1 MHSSLCQPRLAV
13 IVVAAFLFIIL
24 LTELA
29 TPPETVRRFSH
40 LRSKNPDANQQISE
54 MNSTLGVSGI
64 RGLQW
69 IWN

>member
-13 IVVAAFLFIIL
+13 IVVAAFLSIML

-29 TPPETVRRFSH
+29 TPPDTVRRFSR
-40 LRSKNPDANQQISE
+40 LRSPKPGANQKISE

-64 RGLQW
+64 CGL
-69 IWN
+69 